1 MRNVVDKGLQASN
14 LYLAKAW
21 FHSSQPMTRSRS
33 SELRRRYV
41 AMQNSQTP
49 FGMEAMHNVTGHSI
63 NNSKQELENPNPNGF
78 GNIPNQFSSFMSL
91 TNSSSSTFNTANAD
105 NVDKIS
111 SVVGML
117 KGTLE
122 RKKLTNPT
130 ERGITEDSSLGHY
143 CAQEV
148 LGETCL
154 NQGQGNYFIHEKP
167 RMFEDPGVLQSSN
180 GSLVMEFEGF
190 VTPPNPM
197 QMNMLSRETSQGESS
212 AATPVVSA
220 GFEACD
226 GPSNSG
232 QTMSESSRKRLG
244 NGKSSEIG
252 STPKDIRERI
262 YDNIK
267 DDRKLKGSLVRY
279 GSMNSVGSVDKG
291 DPTKKRRVERSRKMA
306 EAKERNLTPQ
316 IPSDMQSILK
326 RCDNLEKEVR
336 SLKLNL
342 SFMNRKDSEQTKQ
355 IEELQKLNDELT
367 EEKERLLEEIERII
381 GQTGHM

>member
-1 MRNVVDKGLQASN
+1 
-14 LYLAKAW
+14 
-21 FHSSQPMTRSRS
+21 
-33 SELRRRYV
+33 
-41 AMQNSQTP
+41 MQNSQTP
-49 FGMEAMHNVTGHSI
+49 FGMEAMHNVTGHSV

-78 GNIPNQFSSFMSL
+78 GNASFCDIPNLFSSFMSP

-130 ERGITEDSSLGHY
+130 ERGIAEDSSLGHY

-154 NQGQGNYFIHEKP
+154 NQGQGNYFIHETP
-167 RMFEDPGVLQSSN
+167 RMFEDPGVLLSIN

-197 QMNMLSRETSQGESS
+197 QMNMLSHETSQSESS
-212 AATPVVSA
+212 AATLVVSA

-252 STPKDIRERI
+252 SIH
-262 YDNIK
+262 
-267 DDRKLKGSLVRY
+267 
-279 GSMNSVGSVDKG
+279 KG
-291 DPTKKRRVERSRKMA
+291 DYKK
-306 EAKERNLTPQ
+306 Q
-316 IPSDMQSILK
+316 
-326 RCDNLEKEVR
+326 LEVFN
-336 SLKLNL
+336 S
-342 SFMNRKDSEQTKQ
+342 
-355 IEELQKLNDELT
+355 
-367 EEKERLLEEIERII
+367 
-381 GQTGHM
+381 